1 MTALSP
7 DRIVV
12 RRDDLTGEAT
22 RSLIELHLRGMHA
35 LTRPDVEV
43 WSAWLGEAIAGV
55 GALRLLPDG
64 TGEIKS
70 MRTHPDFLRCGVADA
85 ILASIVSR
93 AQALGLQRLSL
104 ETGSGAAFEPA
115 IRFYRARGFVP
126 GAAFAD
132 YVKSDFN
139 QFFHRDLTR
148 AA

>member
-1 MTALSP
+1 M
-7 DRIVV
+7 
-12 RRDDLTGEAT
+12 
-22 RSLIELHLRGMHA
+22 
-35 LTRPDVEV
+35 EV
-43 WSAWLGEAIAGV
+43 WSAWFGDAIAGV

-70 MRTHPDFLRCGVADA
+70 MRTHPDFLKRGVADA

-126 GAAFAD
+126 GAAFGD